1 MLESS
6 PAVHILPRPGFGD
19 ESLAATLLS
28 PQPGQ
33 GFREGEEDPVAHGP
47 GGVSALTTATMSP
60 RTTHRG
66 QGEAGRVSCGTSDLT

>member
-1 MLESS
+1 MYTCTRTQFLRTCSS
-6 PAVHILPRPGFGD
+6 RALLHTYSRGRGFGD

-66 QGEAGRVSCGTSDLT
+66 KG